1 MEQFFARLTWIGSR
15 QGLGID
21 GIGESGWR
29 ALWNAHH
36 FEHIFSWLL
45 LTQAQLQATP
55 GFSSTRGL
63 ALWHQFNL
71 VRKHPFI
78 RWIVAMGVPLSK
90 TTLNAAGATSW
101 HGMNQRSAAD
111 WQTLPGTGKEKARQI
126 ISWMHAHQ
134 VDALAKWLADQ
145 HINGF

>member
-1 MEQFFARLTWIGSR
+1 
-15 QGLGID
+15 
-21 GIGESGWR
+21 
-29 ALWNAHH
+29 
-36 FEHIFSWLL
+36 
-45 LTQAQLQATP
+45 
-55 GFSSTRGL
+55 
-63 ALWHQFNL
+63 
-71 VRKHPFI
+71 
-78 RWIVAMGVPLSK
+78 MGVPLSK